1 MATGHQSRL
10 HERRAARPPNI
21 APLRGLVVAF
31 AAANGATEQQRADIG
46 LAVSE
51 ALTAI
56 VYAPEGRGDAGN
68 VVVDARVVE
77 RSLQVVVCD
86 EGLGSLPRDENA
98 GLGFGFAVI
107 VHLAEAIEIED
118 ALPGVRMRMTFTIG

>member
-1 MATGHQSRL
+1 MATGQQSRL
-10 HERRAARPPNI
+10 HERRAARPQNI
-21 APLRGLVVAF
+21 APLRRVVVAF
-31 AAANGATEQQRADIG
+31 AAANGATEQQCEDIG

-56 VYAPEGRGDAGN
+56 IHTPEGRADVGN

-77 RSLQVVVCD
+77 HSLQVVVCD
-86 EGLGSLPRDENA
+86 EGLGSLPRDEDA

-118 ALPGVRMRMTFTIG
+118 EMPGVRMRMTFTIG